1 MLRSAVLLSLIVL
14 VAAAP
19 GVAAPPKQG
28 LLVPGRS
35 LGGIE
40 LGSTRAQVRS
50 AWGTRFG
57 RCRGCADPTWY
68 FNLRRFQPAG
78 AGVEFVNDRVAGV
91 FTIWS
96 PPGWRT
102 TRGLR
107 LGESSARITAVY
119 GPLKRLSCN
128 ETLSVLTLPR
138 GSAHTLFYVVDDQ
151 LWGFGLTRPDVPAC
165 R

>member
-1 MLRSAVLLSLIVL
+1 VPRSAVLLLALVL
-14 VAAAP
+14 TPA
-19 GVAAPPKQG
+19 GLAAPPKQG
-28 LLVPGRS
+28 VLVPGRS

-50 AWGTRFG
+50 TWGTRFG
-57 RCRGCADPTWY
+57 RCRGCLNPTWY

-78 AGVEFVNDRVAGV
+78 AGVEFVADRVAAV
-91 FTIWS
+91 FTLWS
-96 PPGWRT
+96 PAGWRT

-107 LGESSARITAVY
+107 LGESAARITTVY

-138 GSAHTLFYVVDDQ
+138 GSVQSLFYVVDDQ
-151 LWGFGLTRPDVPAC
+151 LWGFGLARLGVPAC